1 MPLAFPDAGGF
12 AIADPREAGLDPAG
26 LESAVEFATAHESP
40 VARDFSDHR
49 ERLAVEEHGE
59 IVGPLPD
66 ERGDPNGL
74 VLKDGAVVAEWGPT
88 DEVQLCFSVTKSFLA
103 GVAGVAFDR
112 GLLGD
117 LHEPVGKTVD
127 DGGFEGAH
135 NGRITWHHLLTQTS
149 EWEGTLFG
157 KPDAVDRNR
166 PVARDEAEL
175 GERGDREL
183 REPGT
188 YWEYNDVRI
197 NRLALALLR
206 RFGRGLPGV
215 LDEALLGPMGAT
227 SDWAWQGYESSWVDV
242 GGERVQSVSGGGHWG
257 GGLWI
262 SARDLA
268 RYGLLML
275 AEGEWAG
282 ERLLSADWVER
293 ATTPGEVE
301 PTYGYLWWLNT
312 DRELWPSAP
321 AASYAALGYGAN
333 VVWVD
338 PTNEL
343 VAVVRWLDW
352 DDDRAVQDGFLER
365 LLDAVA

>member
-1 MPLAFPDAGGF
+1 MTTAFPDADGF
-12 AIADPREAGLDPAG
+12 ERAAPAGVGLDPAR
-26 LESAVEFATAHESP
+26 VEGAATYAREHGSP

-74 VLKDGAVVAEWGPT
+74 VLRDGRVVAEWGPT
-88 DEVQLCFSVTKSFLA
+88 DEVQLCFSVTKSFLS

-112 GLLGD
+112 GLID
-117 LHEPVGKTVD
+117 LHEPVAETVD
-127 DGGFEGAH
+127 DGGFDGEH

-149 EWEGTLFG
+149 EWKGELFG

-166 PVARDEAEL
+166 PVARDAEEL
-175 GERGDREL
+175 GARGDREL

-206 RFGRGLPGV
+206 RFEHGLPAV
-215 LDEALLGPMGAT
+215 LDDAILSPIGAT
-227 SDWAWQGYESSWVDV
+227 SDWAWHGYETSWVDV
-242 GGERVQSVSGGGHWG
+242 DGERIQSVSGGGHWG

-275 AEGEWAG
+275 NEGEWDG
-282 ERLLSADWVER
+282 EQLLSTEWVDR
-293 ATTPGEVE
+293 ALTPCDVE

-312 DRELWPSAP
+312 DGGLWPSAP
-321 AASYAALGYGAN
+321 DDSYAALGYGAN

-338 PTNEL
+338 PEHDL

-365 LLDAVA
+365 LLAAVER

>member
-1 MPLAFPDAGGF
+1 MQFPDADGF
-12 AIADPREAGLDPAG
+12 GRADPTSVGLVPDALDAAVAFAAG
-26 LESAVEFATAHESP
+26 HESP

-59 IVGPLPD
+59 IVGPLPAA
-66 ERGDPNGL
+66 RGDPNGL
-74 VLKDGAVVAEWGPT
+74 VLRHGRVVAEWGPT
-88 DEVQLCFSVTKSFLA
+88 DEVQLCFSVTKSFLS
-103 GVAGVAFDR
+103 GVAGVAYDR
-112 GLLGD
+112 GRIDD
-117 LHEPVGKTVD
+117 LHEPVGETVH
-127 DGGFEGAH
+127 DGGFEGEH
-135 NGRITWHHLLTQTS
+135 NGQITWHHLLTQTS
-149 EWEGTLFG
+149 EWAGELFG

-166 PVARDEAEL
+166 PVARDADAL

-206 RFGRGLPGV
+206 RFGCGLPEV
-215 LDEALLGPMGAT
+215 LDDAIMRPIGAT
-227 SDWAWQGYESSWVDV
+227 SDWAWHGYETSWVDV
-242 GGERVQSVSGGGHWG
+242 DGERVQSVSGGGHWG

-275 AEGEWAG
+275 NEGEWDG
-282 ERLLSADWVER
+282 EQLLSADWVDR
-293 ATTPGEVE
+293 ATTPCDIE

-312 DRELWPSAP
+312 DRGLWPAAP
-321 AASYAALGYGAN
+321 APSYAALGYGAN
-333 VVWVD
+333 VVWID
-338 PTNEL
+338 PTHDL

-352 DDDRAVQDGFLER
+352 ADDRAVQNGFLER
-365 LLDAVA
+365 LLAAVED